1 MLFLFIS
8 FTKMVAKLSK
18 TDHPVFRK
26 GFVSFLKPD
35 RYVKRER
42 TARRSGPVFETSR
55 IRVGCRN
62 GFGVNTWQIVMD
74 HPYIVAGSRQIQ
86 TLDGVF
92 FSIALLNVYPKVML
106 RRRILVASYV
116 KTSGKP

>member
-1 MLFLFIS
+1 MFILCCFFLYPLQNDC
-8 FTKMVAKLSK
+8 KLSK

-35 RYVKRER
+35 RYVKRKR

-55 IRVGCRN
+55 IRVSCRN

-86 TLDGVF
+86 TLE
-92 FSIALLNVYPKVML
+92 
-106 RRRILVASYV
+106 RRLFQHRSVKRIS
-116 KTSGKP
+116 